1 MHQSRNGVPKKPLEF
16 KQLTIA
22 LALTFKQ
29 QMKEVQTVT
38 RIIIFTVILIFSFL
52 LQSTMTEREKEQRKW
67 SHERVTNT
75 HFFVNLA
82 HSSVYVHFLL
92 FFGVKNTTHSK
103 YNKGCMYSLH
113 KCTSILVTFQV
124 DLYWESV
131 VVLLTFLRRTRGGEE
146 NELFLTDYWFRHKM
160 CLNWAE
166 RTTLQVSNVTV
177 E

>member
-38 RIIIFTVILIFSFL
+38 RIIIFTVILIFPSYCN
-52 LQSTMTEREKEQRKW
+52 LQRQKEKEQRKW

-124 DLYWESV
+124 DLYWVSV
-131 VVLLTFLRRTRGGEE
+131 VVLLTFLRRTTGRRRKRAFSYG
-146 NELFLTDYWFRHKM
+146 LLI
-160 CLNWAE
+160 
-166 RTTLQVSNVTV
+166 
-177 E
+177 

>member
-29 QMKEVQTVT
+29 RMREVQTVT

-113 KCTSILVTFQV
+113 KCTVVTFQV
-124 DLYWESV
+124 DLYWVSV
-131 VVLLTFLRRTRGGEE
+131 VVLLTFLRRTMGRRRKRAFSYG
-146 NELFLTDYWFRHKM
+146 LLI
-160 CLNWAE
+160 
-166 RTTLQVSNVTV
+166 
-177 E
+177 